1 MHSLHVLYQSA
12 HFFLLWR
19 MEPFMSAIKGPS
31 SSSDCSWMTLD
42 PIEAQGCIQIS
53 QTTSEGRSDSLWIV
67 FCPLHLLCLLST
79 PCKPY
84 IIRTVHAPCPTLT
97 KQSQFPLKSYYN
109 IHLLLFAANILIRV
123 LLLLLTNQH
132 KCILFYLNCLAKRWL
147 NMIFF
152 YLKSLRNG
160 KKCTRRPPFCR
171 DWQLSLYLSLSLEYL
186 VIPSLELAHVSH
198 GLLSSGSLPVEKFC
212 FTHIAKFT
220 KCPCSAL
227 ECKRWM

>member
-1 MHSLHVLYQSA
+1 MCYISLPTFSFSEVWNPLCLPLKNLLCHQTAVEWHLSPWKHRGAFRSA
-12 HFFLLWR
+12 KLIL
-19 MEPFMSAIKGPS
+19 KV
-31 SSSDCSWMTLD
+31 D
-42 PIEAQGCIQIS
+42 
-53 QTTSEGRSDSLWIV
+53 
-67 FCPLHLLCLLST
+67 FCPLHILCLLS
-79 PCKPY
+79 PPRKPY
-84 IIRTVHAPCPTLT
+84 IIRTVYASCPTLT

-109 IHLLLFAANILIRV
+109 IRLLLFAAKILIRV
-123 LLLLLTNQH
+123 LLLLTNQEE
-132 KCILFYLNCLAKRWL
+132 CILFYLNCLAKRWL
-147 NMIFF
+147 NMFFF

-160 KKCTRRPPFCR
+160 KKTHTETCFLQRLAALVLP
-171 DWQLSLYLSLSLEYL
+171 LSLSFEYL

>member
-1 MHSLHVLYQSA
+1 MYYISLPTFSFSEEWNPLCLPLKN
-12 HFFLLWR
+12 LLHHH
-19 MEPFMSAIKGPS
+19 
-31 SSSDCSWMTLD
+31 CSWMTLD
-42 PIEAQGCIQIS
+42 PIKAQGCIQIS
-53 QTTSEGRSDSLWIV
+53 QTTAEGRSDSLWIV
-67 FCPLHLLCLLST
+67 SCPLHLLCLLST

-97 KQSQFPLKSYYN
+97 NQSQFPLKSYYN
-109 IHLLLFAANILIRV
+109 IHLLPFAANILIRV
-123 LLLLLTNQH
+123 LLLLTNQYE
-132 KCILFYLNCLAKRWL
+132 CILSYLNCLAKRWL

-152 YLKSLRNG
+152 LFEVIEKWER
-160 KKCTRRPPFCR
+160 THTETPFLQR
-171 DWQLSLYLSLSLEYL
+171 LTALFLPLSLSLEYL